1 MKAIFYYVLL
11 MLTGLS
17 FVSCSSD
24 EDKVEVIYH
33 VMDNNGHETSVFNY
47 GDDILFEALVTNT
60 TNQTLKFEDKS
71 YFLRGAFIVYDSEG
85 QLFNPFP
92 TDDLLEHPVT
102 IEPGE
107 QFCSRLLWPWN
118 IVPLPI
124 GKYYSKCTPNINKK
138 SNKTYTV
145 NFEIIK

>member
-1 MKAIFYYVLL
+1 MKFFFYYVLL
-11 MLTGLS
+11 MSVGFSL
-17 FVSCSSD
+17 VSCSSD

-47 GDDILFEALVTNT
+47 GDDIVFEVIFTNT
-60 TNQTLKFEDKS
+60 TNQTLKFEDEF

-85 QLFNPFP
+85 QLFNPIP
-92 TDDLLEHPVT
+92 TDDLLMHPIT
-102 IEPGE
+102 IEQGE
-107 QFCSRLLWPWN
+107 QFCRQLIWPWAR
-118 IVPLPI
+118 VPLPI
-124 GKYYSKCTPNINKK
+124 GKYYSTCTPNIDKK